1 VTGVQC
7 SEMVKV
13 IGDNNS
19 EVIST
24 FFNNQW
30 LNVKFVYSTIWTL
43 IQDGVISF
51 VSVHLILQTILTA
64 AGSQR

>member
-51 VSVHLILQTILTA
+51 VSVHLILQTILTE